1 MPTNKNAL
9 FRIRILDRLLSES
22 DGRRY
27 TMNDLTRLCNE
38 RLKEDGKEMV
48 GRRCIEKDIEFIE
61 SEFGK
66 IKRERFG
73 KEKIISYANR
83 TDGIFNQTISS
94 SERKILQAISRTFGR
109 MDGVEDFELFNQL
122 KDSSADQEQPI
133 IIFEKNEELSNRDL
147 LPTLLKLIESRA
159 VVELQYHR
167 IRDKQ
172 KRNKKKLHPQLLK
185 QYRGRWFLFGITI
198 DTKEVMCYSLDQI
211 ENIRALPDKFESTDI
226 DWNDYFDDMIGVSK
240 DKEAKLQEIIFWAS
254 DDECAYLEG
263 KPIHHSQK
271 RLGKNRSDELRRKY
285 HIPDKTGKFFSI
297 KCIDNFELRRE
308 LASKFGERIVLE
320 PITVKNEIVES
331 IEEMVR
337 RYKRSAMRGME
348 CKKKEVLQ

>member
-9 FRIRILDRLLSES
+9 SRIRILDRLLSES
-22 DGRRY
+22 VGRRY

-38 RLKEDGKEMV
+38 GLKEDGKEMV

-61 SEFGK
+61 TEFGK

-83 TDGIFNQTISS
+83 TDGIFNQTISP
-94 SERKILQAISRTFGR
+94 SERKILQAVSRTFGR

-122 KDSSADQEQPI
+122 KDSSNDQEQPI

-147 LPTLLKLIESRA
+147 LPKLLKLIEGGA

-167 IRDKQ
+167 IRDRQ
-172 KRNKKKLHPQLLK
+172 KRSKRKLHPRLLK

-211 ENIRALPDKFESTDI
+211 ESIRALPDKFDLSGI

-240 DKEAKLQEIIFWAS
+240 DKDAEPQEIIFWAS

-263 KPIHHSQK
+263 KPIHSSQK
-271 RLGKNRSDELRRKY
+271 KLGKSRSDELRRKY
-285 HIPDKTGKFFSI
+285 RILEKNGKFFSI

-320 PITVKNEIVES
+320 PETIKKEIAESVEK
-331 IEEMVR
+331 MTT
-337 RYKRSAMRGME
+337 RYKRLSMIEME
-348 CKKKEVLQ
+348 HK

>member
-9 FRIRILDRLLSES
+9 SRIKILDRLLSES
-22 DGRRY
+22 VRRQY
-27 TMNDLTRLCNE
+27 TMDDLKRLCNE
-38 RLKEDGKEMV
+38 HLKEDGKEEV
-48 GRRCIEKDIEFIE
+48 GRRCIEKDLKFIE
-61 SEFGK
+61 TEFGE

-73 KEKIISYANR
+73 KKKIIRYASQI
-83 TDGIFNQTISS
+83 DGIFNQTISS

-109 MDGVEDFELFNQL
+109 MDGVEEFELFNQL
-122 KDSSADQEQPI
+122 KDSSSEQEQPI

-147 LPTLLKLIESRA
+147 LPKLLKLIESRS

-172 KRNKKKLHPQLLK
+172 KRSKKKLYPYLLK

-211 ENIRALPDKFESTDI
+211 ENIQTMADKFELRDI

-240 DKEAKLQEIIFWAS
+240 DKDTEPQEIIFWAS
-254 DDECAYLEG
+254 NDECAYLEG

-271 RLGKNRSDELRRKY
+271 KLGKSRSDELRRKF
-285 HIPDKTGKFFSI
+285 HIPDKIGKFFSI
-297 KCIDNFELRRE
+297 KCINNFELRRE

-320 PITVKNEIVES
+320 PEIIKNEIAKS
-331 IEEMVR
+331 IDEMTL
-337 RYKRSAMRGME
+337 RYKKLSKNE
-348 CKKKEVLQ
+348 IEHK